1 MTGYADDVVTGNLED
16 ENKDVDYYFGNC
28 VLRTVEAEDDASRF
42 VGVVYEKKDEEGSGQ
57 EQFRLF
63 DTDNYL
69 YDFRLKDNSIARG
82 KGSTEWAARYP
93 TDRYGTDR
101 LTEPVPDAGC
111 YEFVPE
117 E

>member
-1 MTGYADDVVTGNLED
+1 M
-16 ENKDVDYYFGNC
+16 
-28 VLRTVEAEDDASRF
+28 
-42 VGVVYEKKDEEGSGQ
+42 KKKGEEGTGQ

-69 YDFRLKDNSIARG
+69 YDFRLKDISVARG
-82 KGSTEWAARYP
+82 KGSTEWVARYP

-101 LTEPVPDAGC
+101 LTEPTPDAGC